1 LSGYAGGGATAREE
15 DMEYQD
21 IVYAEK
27 DGVATIR
34 INRPRVYNAF
44 RPKTV
49 VEMIDAFLAAGWKK
63 EIGAIVLT
71 GTGDKAFCTGGDQSD
86 HEGQYGD
93 GTTRGPTGMPV
104 EELHSVIRDVPKP
117 VIAKVRGYSIG
128 GGNVLALLC
137 DLTIASENAIF
148 GQVGPKMG
156 SVDPGFGTAYLARVV
171 GEKKAREIWY
181 MCKRYTAQEAL
192 AMGLCNA
199 VVPDDRL
206 DAEVDAWC
214 AELVQRSPTAI
225 AIAKKSFNAD
235 SENIRGIGGLGMQA
249 LRLYYMTEESQEGV
263 KALNQKRPPRF
274 RDFLK

>member
-1 LSGYAGGGATAREE
+1 MAAPKYEDVLYEE
-15 DMEYQD
+15 R
-21 IVYAEK
+21 
-27 DGVATIR
+27 DGVATITV
-34 INRPRVYNAF
+34 NRPESLNAF
-44 RPKTV
+44 RLGTYEEV
-49 VEMIDAFLAAGWKK
+49 ADAIRRAGWNKD
-63 EIGAIVLT
+63 IGVIVLT
-71 GTGDKAFCTGGDQSD
+71 GAGQRAFGVGGDSKD
-86 HEGQYGD
+86 KKWERRGR
-93 GTTRGPTGMPV
+93 GTIGVPV
-104 EELHSVIRDVPKP
+104 EDLHAAIREVPKP
-117 VIAKVRGYSIG
+117 VIAKVRGYAIG
-128 GGNVLALLC
+128 GGNVICTLC
-137 DLTIASENAIF
+137 DLTIAAESAVF

-192 AMGLCNA
+192 AMGLVNA
-199 VVPDDRL
+199 VVPDDKL

-263 KALNQKRPPRF
+263 SALKEKRPPRF
-274 RDFLK
+274 RDFVK